1 MVGFGVAW
9 VTTGA
14 SWTAEGSLFVDV
26 MTAVADCRRGDALL
40 FSLLSIGCDDTR
52 GGVGE
57 VGSDTLFFLKN
68 LLYTRDRACS
78 N

>member
-40 FSLLSIGCDDTR
+40 FFLLFIGCDDTS
-52 GGVGE
+52 GGWEKLGV
-57 VGSDTLFFLKN
+57 TLFFF
-68 LLYTRDRACS
+68 
-78 N
+78 